1 MSENIVKFGGDTT
14 TRELWDGGPTGST
27 GFSRVLNPGNRNFS
41 MVAYQQAKPLLDSEL
56 NLTQQIQN
64 KARADI
70 LRALLSPGLLSIT
83 TTAGVTDK
91 KNTLRIS
98 DAVAHVNG
106 WLLYLYGANRSDTIS
121 DIVFPAAPYNGSRE
135 DLAFVEAWFE
145 EVAPSS
151 SPEDDDENV
160 YQYGGLASG
169 TVANDL
175 QDSTAGYETTRRI
188 QLRWNIRTVTDVNF
202 TSYPSGVNNGDRVK
216 ARAGASADTNY
227 TFGSVGNGLYRAGD
241 GSSAACTALHCVD
254 GYVYALPL
262 YQVHRRNQTAYSATD
277 NPYGAPA
284 YSSGTVIPT
293 GLFHDVIAA
302 SDVTPLWQKAQPYG
316 GGNLDALAAAISDA
330 ETLGHV
336 NWAELDK
343 WRKQRIQQGT
353 VTLYNKFVVSGCIVG
368 AVPGTRNIQIT
379 ATGTYDAT
387 HFSRFFADGQLRSFD
402 DIQSSVAAVPTNSG
416 TAAQV
421 YYAYL
426 LADGTTYKPHVDT
439 SVPDGAIRLYRITV
453 PAGDTGAD
461 LSKVSFADE
470 RRVEANYTACYNSLP
485 FALVTLPGYN
495 MPDAPAYGVEL
506 EVESASGGLDTV
518 GKLRAVEKGNNGFKI
533 VTSGTADNVVIRW
546 TLVNPD
552 A

>member
-27 GFSRVLNPGNRNFS
+27 GFSRTLNPGNRNFS

-70 LRALLSPGLLSIT
+70 MRALLSPGLLSIT
-83 TTAGVTDK
+83 TTTGVTDK
-91 KNTLRIS
+91 KNTLRVS
-98 DAVAHVNG
+98 NAVAHVNG

-145 EVAPSS
+145 EVAPSG

-175 QDSTAGYETTRRI
+175 QDSTAGDETTRRI

-262 YQVHRRNQTAYSATD
+262 FQVHRRNQTAYNATD

-302 SDVTPLWQKAQPYG
+302 GDVTPLWQKAQPYG

-426 LADGTTYKPHVDT
+426 LADGTTYKPHVET
-439 SVPDGAIRLYRITV
+439 TVPEGAIRLYRITV

-495 MPDAPAYGVEL
+495 MPDAPDYGIEL